1 MDVSTQ
7 VAELLDVLAARFG
20 TTAEYLWATMVRYH
34 VIQGWI
40 QVAAGGG
47 LILGGLV
54 AGGFAYRVHQA
65 ARLLIDLGRGAGE
78 TDYTWDW
85 RIRDTKACRSML
97 LCGFGCLVL
106 LGSLIALFA
115 GLQQIL
121 IPEYYALQE
130 ILRVLR

>member
-1 MDVSTQ
+1 MNVSTQ

-20 TTAEYLWATMVRYH
+20 TTAEYLWATMVRHH
-34 VIQGWI
+34 VIEGWL

-54 AGGFAYRVHQA
+54 AGGFAYRAHQA
-65 ARLLIDLGRGAGE
+65 VRRLIDLGRGTGE
-78 TDYTWDW
+78 TGYSWDA
-85 RIRDTKACRSML
+85 RLRDTKGCRTFL
-97 LCGFGCLVL
+97 LCVFGGLVL
-106 LGSLIALFA
+106 IGSGIALTA

-130 ILRVLR
+130 ILRVLQ